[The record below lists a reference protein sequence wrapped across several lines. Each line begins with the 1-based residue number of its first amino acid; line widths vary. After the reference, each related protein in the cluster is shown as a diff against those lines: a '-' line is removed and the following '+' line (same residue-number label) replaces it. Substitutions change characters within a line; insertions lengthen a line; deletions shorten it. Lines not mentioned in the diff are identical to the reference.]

1 MCRSI
6 LSSAI
11 SLLSLAPADPPSFSQ
26 ASDRKSHYFLGME
39 SQRPHDLPSPPFAK
53 SKSPSEF
60 IYNDKSRSTTPVSFT
75 SPPAASKIAMP
86 SPHTVSHGPGSIFEH
101 LASGNAQSYEPPL
114 FARSWVPKEPPQ
126 ANHAGVDHTTD
137 DGIPCKTDREPVSFR
152 KPHWIGPY
160 GPGSGVKS
168 NDPSPTPRVVE
179 LEDQEEEHLTDPHR
193 SNSTLHVPHRSWTD
207 DEPISPKTKPKI
219 TGGCTSRRYKRN
231 VPLKRVF
238 PSPRRGLLAG
248 TPLPGAQQ
256 TTTGSEGPQS
266 ASNSEATRLDTTTRG
281 RASQPSNESPATNN
295 KQTQFSTPLGSLGR
309 WETKL
314 SSAEDSEY
322 SSTLS
327 GDETLSAHESSGE
340 ANETHHDARDQSAFP
355 PLPTSDLCATVQS
368 LEDTCLDATKA
379 YLRAHIANFR
389 TRTCTKHMGR
399 RGDLGLGEGTVAEET
414 ARVGFAANR
423 ESLFASQAPIRTKT
437 LAARR
442 YSPYPGPSSY
452 QFDSDSPSRAG
463 STKTRPC
470 AGWNRAA
477 RGTHSPSPPLR
488 GPLPSSPAGGAA
500 DTTGHHQTDAKAPQP
515 AATHASSTTTRGSSP
530 PCLATHELDMLNLP
544 CTDSLLSN
552 ISTICTLLWQRAQ
565 RERLSQ
571 LGAEAAALDEMRA
584 LLAAAEEVAFGVAE
598 LRSVYLGVAAPADM
612 DDEERRAL
620 ETNVRRFA
628 GDLAGVAGAGRTVCR
643 ALGSAGGVEAIE
655 RAQAQAGYLVSVRG
669 LPGVAQ
675 AFH

>member
-1 MCRSI
+1 
-6 LSSAI
+6 
-11 SLLSLAPADPPSFSQ
+11 
-26 ASDRKSHYFLGME
+26 
-39 SQRPHDLPSPPFAK
+39 
-53 SKSPSEF
+53 
-60 IYNDKSRSTTPVSFT
+60 
-75 SPPAASKIAMP
+75 MP

-101 LASGNAQSYEPPL
+101 LASRNAQSYEPPL
-114 FARSWVPKEPPQ
+114 FARAWIPKQPPQ
-126 ANHAGVDHTTD
+126 ASHPGVDHTTD
-137 DGIPCKTDREPVSFR
+137 DGIPCKTDPEPVSFR
-152 KPHWIGPY
+152 KPHWINPY
-160 GPGSGVKS
+160 GLGSGMKS
-168 NDPSPTPRVVE
+168 NGPPPTPRVVE
-179 LEDQEEEHLTDPHR
+179 LEDQEEEHLTEPYQ
-193 SNSTLHVPHRSWTD
+193 SNSTLHVPHRSSS
-207 DEPISPKTKPKI
+207 DEPISPKTKM
-219 TGGCTSRRYKRN
+219 TGGCASRGYKRN

-248 TPLPGAQQ
+248 TPLPEAQQ
-256 TTTGSEGPQS
+256 TTTGSEGQQS
-266 ASNSEATRLDTTTRG
+266 ASNSGATRLGTTTRG
-281 RASQPSNESPATNN
+281 QASQPLSESPATNY
-295 KQTQFSTPLGSLGR
+295 KQAQFSTPLGSLGR

-327 GDETLSAHESSGE
+327 GDETVSAHESSGE
-340 ANETHHDARDQSAFP
+340 AHETHHDARDQSDFS

-399 RGDLGLGEGTVAEET
+399 RDDLGLGEGAAAEET
-414 ARVGFAANR
+414 AGIGFATNR
-423 ESLFASQAPIRTKT
+423 ESLFTSRAPIRTKT
-437 LAARR
+437 HVARR
-442 YSPYPGPSSY
+442 FSLYPGPSSY
-452 QFDSDSPSRAG
+452 QVDSESPSRAG
-463 STKTRPC
+463 STKTGPC

-477 RGTHSPSPPLR
+477 RVKPSPSPPLR
-488 GPLPSSPAGGAA
+488 GPHPSSPAGGA
-500 DTTGHHQTDAKAPQP
+500 DTTGHHQPEAKAPQR
-515 AATHASSTTTRGSSP
+515 AATHASSTITRGSSP
-530 PCLATHELDMLNLP
+530 PCLAAHELDMLNLP

-628 GDLAGVAGAGRTVCR
+628 GDLAGVAGAGRRVCR

-655 RAQAQAGYLVSVRG
+655 RAHAQAGYLVSVRG